1 MARIRKTPSLCMMP
15 RVFLKRAKGCCYMQF
30 SLKRL
35 PQPKLGRCLLVLGAL
50 YLPSAPAVQAQNID
64 EGKSAPQL
72 YAATCAACHRN
83 PGVLA
88 KGRFR
93 ATLAPFLQDHYT
105 TGVGEA
111 WALAG
116 YLASV
121 DAGPARPKAKQA
133 KRPPAPSA
141 QPN

>member
-1 MARIRKTPSLCMMP
+1 LPRPKLSAKLGQSLIVLASLC
-15 RVFLKRAKGCCYMQF
+15 
-30 SLKRL
+30 
-35 PQPKLGRCLLVLGAL
+35 AL
-50 YLPSAPAVQAQNID
+50 AAPAAAQNID
-64 EGKSAPQL
+64 EGKSAQQL
-72 YAATCAACHRN
+72 YAATCTECHRN
-83 PGVLA
+83 PAVLA

-93 ATLAPFLQDHYT
+93 ATLASFLQDHYT

-121 DAGPARPKAKQA
+121 DAGPPRGKPKQA
-133 KRPPAPSA
+133 KSTKRPQATSA

>member
-1 MARIRKTPSLCMMP
+1 MKLSS
-15 RVFLKRAKGCCYMQF
+15 K
-30 SLKRL
+30 L
-35 PQPKLGRCLLVLGAL
+35 PGWPMLGRCLLVLGAL
-50 YLPSAPAVQAQNID
+50 YSPGSRAQNID

-83 PGVLA
+83 PAALA

-93 ATLAPFLQDHYT
+93 ATLASFLQDHYT
-105 TGVGEA
+105 TGLGEA

-121 DAGPARPKAKQA
+121 DAGPVRSKSAKP
-133 KRPPAPSA
+133 KRPPAPLT

>member
-1 MARIRKTPSLCMMP
+1 
-15 RVFLKRAKGCCYMQF
+15 MQF
-30 SLKRL
+30 SSKRL
-35 PQPKLGRCLLVLGAL
+35 PQPKPGRYLLVLGAL
-50 YLPSAPAVQAQNID
+50 YLSSGPAAQAQNID

-93 ATLAPFLQDHYT
+93 ATLASFLADHYT

-121 DAGPARPKAKQA
+121 DAGPARPRTAKP
-133 KRPPAPSA
+133 KRPPSAPS
-141 QPN
+141 N